1 MSTTIANPYG
11 CRERES
17 YSLVSVRTSITLVRG
32 YINLNNIYCKYRNR
46 KSMRFFMRINFLF
59 FRALKCVL

>member
-11 CRERES
+11 CRERERES

-46 KSMRFFMRINFLF
+46 KSMRFLC
-59 FRALKCVL
+59 A